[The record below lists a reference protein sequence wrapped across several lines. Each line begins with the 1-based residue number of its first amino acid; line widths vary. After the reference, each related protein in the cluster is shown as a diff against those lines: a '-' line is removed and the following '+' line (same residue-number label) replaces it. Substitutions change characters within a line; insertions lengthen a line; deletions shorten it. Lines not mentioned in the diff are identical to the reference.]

1 MLKYLIGAAALAMVA
16 LPAAAQTQTPQT
28 GAPGGT
34 PQTTGPSSG
43 TGVPAQ
49 PGPQGGPSVKGPA
62 ETSGAGADQ
71 SSDHSR
77 QQDSSKIPGAPGGK
91 SGAPAKRPGQME
103 K

>member
-1 MLKYLIGAAALAMVA
+1 MLKCLIGAAALAILT
-16 LPAAAQTQTPQT
+16 LPAAAQTRTPET

-43 TGVPAQ
+43 AGI
-49 PGPQGGPSVKGPA
+49 PGHPGGKSGPA
-62 ETSGAGADQ
+62 AKPQSETSGATSDQ
-71 SSDHSR
+71 TG

-91 SGAPAKRPGQME
+91 SGPPARRPGAME